1 MKCLC
6 RLQVSDMGYYECQL
20 EKGHE
25 GNHKFVHNGES
36 FPRRNYLISWEPNEK
51 FDIIFTEEMLKE
63 TNLNE
68 VIEKIESLDIVSEVR
83 FEYNDDY
90 DAIPK
95 LMIYV
100 ELKMH
105 DLTTEQDSEIWY
117 NIYNIYNILKEIKYK
132 NEILDD
138 MSIVNIL
145 LSVY

>member
-25 GNHKFVHNGES
+25 GNHKFEHNGES
-36 FPRRNYLISWEPNEK
+36 FPKRNYSISWEPNEK
-51 FDIIFTEEMLKE
+51 LDVIFTEEMLKE
-63 TNLNE
+63 TNLDE
-68 VIEKIESLDIVSEVR
+68 VIEKIKGLDIVNGVR
-83 FEYNDDY
+83 IKYSDDY
-90 DAIPK
+90 DALPK

-100 ELKMH
+100 FLTLQN
-105 DLTTEQDSEIWY
+105 LTTEQDSEIWY
-117 NIYNIYNILKEIKYK
+117 SIYNILKEIKYK

-138 MSIVNIL
+138 MSIVDIL

>member
-6 RLQVSDMGYYECQL
+6 RLQVSDMGYYEYQL
-20 EKGHE
+20 EKGHK

-36 FPRRNYLISWEPNEK
+36 FPRRNYSISWEPNEK
-51 FDIIFTEEMLKE
+51 LDIIFTEEMLKE
-63 TNLNE
+63 TNLNG
-68 VIEKIESLDIVSEVR
+68 VIEKIKSLDIVSEVR
-83 FEYNDDY
+83 VEYNDDY

-117 NIYNIYNILKEIKYK
+117 NIYNILKEIKYK
-132 NEILDD
+132 DEILDD
-138 MSIVNIL
+138 MSIVDIL

>member
-20 EKGHE
+20 EKGHK

-36 FPRRNYLISWEPNEK
+36 FPRRNYSISWEPNEK
-51 FDIIFTEEMLKE
+51 LDIIFTEEMLKE
-63 TNLNE
+63 TNLDE
-68 VIEKIESLDIVSEVR
+68 VIEKIKNLDITNEVR

-90 DAIPK
+90 DATPK
-95 LMIYV
+95 LIIYV
-100 ELKMH
+100 ELKIH

-117 NIYNIYNILKEIKYK
+117 SIYNILKEIKYK
-132 NEILDD
+132 DEILDD
-138 MSIVNIL
+138 MSIVDIL

>member
-20 EKGHE
+20 EKGHK
-25 GNHKFVHNGES
+25 GNHKFEHNGES
-36 FPRRNYLISWEPNEK
+36 FPRRNYSISWEPNEK
-51 FDIIFTEEMLKE
+51 LDIIFTEEMLKE
-63 TNLNE
+63 TNLDE
-68 VIEKIESLDIVSEVR
+68 VIEKIKSLDITNEVR
-83 FEYNDDY
+83 VEYNDDY
-90 DAIPK
+90 GAIPK

-117 NIYNIYNILKEIKYK
+117 SIYNIIKEIKYK
-132 NEILDD
+132 NEILGD
-138 MSIVNIL
+138 MSIVDIL